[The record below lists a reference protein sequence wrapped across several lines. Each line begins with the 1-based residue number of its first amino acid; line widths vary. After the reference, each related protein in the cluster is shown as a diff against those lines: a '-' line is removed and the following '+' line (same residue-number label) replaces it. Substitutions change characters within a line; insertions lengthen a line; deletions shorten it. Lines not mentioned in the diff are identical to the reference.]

1 MKTIQ
6 IVDEKSYNELLLK
19 IEEIN
24 QKLSG
29 MQNSNGKRTKW
40 LTNKEAS
47 ELLQV
52 TARTMQNY
60 RDKGIIPFSQVGS
73 KIYYK
78 VSDLEK
84 HLEDHYVSSFVESK
98 RGRA

>member
-47 ELLQV
+47 GLLQV

>member
-1 MKTIQ
+1 MKELKLI
-6 IVDEKSYNELLLK
+6 DFESYQELLQK

-29 MQNSNGKRTKW
+29 MQNSNGKRKKW
-40 LTNKEAS
+40 LTNKDAS

-78 VSDLEK
+78 MSDLEK
-84 HLEDHYVSSFVESK
+84 HLEDHYVSSFMESK

>member
-19 IEEIN
+19 IEQIN

-29 MQNSNGKRTKW
+29 IQNPNGKRTKW
-40 LTNKEAS
+40 LTNKDAS

-60 RDKGIIPFSQVGS
+60 RDKGIISFSQIGS

-78 VSDLEK
+78 MSDLKK

-98 RGRA
+98 RGRD